1 MKSFEEI
8 SKMNLADLDR
18 TDGVSE
24 EDETVQDVAGQE
36 EAQNAENVQSIE
48 EIQGADET
56 ADREE
61 KAEESKE
68 SEESEEKATAEESE
82 EPAQPEEL
90 AKKEMMEPQGKHFRV
105 DAEITQQELTAF
117 LFGHTYRQPLMIL
130 VTILAI
136 AWPVAVLVKKQGS
149 ITMPLIC
156 SLFILIWIPL
166 TTYLRAKNAK
176 KLNTAYQHT
185 FHYMLDEWGLHLE
198 LGDDAIDVEWKK
210 VTKMIF
216 YKSVAVIYTGKNNA
230 FLIPSAAMGAQRQ
243 EIISFIEEMK
253 KR

>member
-8 SKMNLADLDR
+8 SKMNLAELDR
-18 TDGVSE
+18 PEGAPEEDAQNTDVIQHVEESVDTAENTESVQESNSE
-24 EDETVQDVAGQE
+24 EQE
-36 EAQNAENVQSIE
+36 E
-48 EIQGADET
+48 
-56 ADREE
+56 
-61 KAEESKE
+61 
-68 SEESEEKATAEESE
+68 
-82 EPAQPEEL
+82 PEEL
-90 AKKEMMEPQGKHFRV
+90 AKKEMMEPQGKNFRI
-105 DAEITQQELTAF
+105 DAEVTQQELTTF

-136 AWPVAVLVKKQGS
+136 AWPITILVRRQGS

-198 LGDDAIDVEWKK
+198 LGDEAIDVEWKK
-210 VTKMIF
+210 VTKVIF

-230 FLIPSAAMGAQRQ
+230 FLIPSAAMGERRA
-243 EIISFIEEMK
+243 EILSFIEEMK
-253 KR
+253 SK

>member
-8 SKMNLADLDR
+8 SKMNLAELDR
-18 TDGVSE
+18 PDGAGEEELETETTGAAGDSSVRSE
-24 EDETVQDVAGQE
+24 VKATG
-36 EAQNAENVQSIE
+36 NA
-48 EIQGADET
+48 GADDLET
-56 ADREE
+56 SEYMMAESSDSEDA
-61 KAEESKE
+61 KQAEEL
-68 SEESEEKATAEESE
+68 EK
-82 EPAQPEEL
+82 
-90 AKKEMMEPQGKHFRV
+90 KVMMEPQGKHFFI
-105 DAEITQQELTAF
+105 DAEITQQELNTF

-136 AWPVAVLVKKQGS
+136 AWPIAVIVKGQS
-149 ITMPLIC
+149 NIVMPLIC
-156 SLFILIWIPL
+156 SLFILIWIPF

-176 KLNTAYQHT
+176 KLNPLYEKP

-198 LGDDAIDVEWKK
+198 IEDDAIDVEWKK

-230 FLIPSAAMGAQRQ
+230 FLIPSAAMGARRE
-243 EIISFIEEMK
+243 EIMSFIEEMR

>member
-18 TDGVSE
+18 PDGVG
-24 EDETVQDVAGQE
+24 EDQEAGIAGDAE
-36 EAQNAENVQSIE
+36 GSNTANAK
-48 EIQGADET
+48 
-56 ADREE
+56 
-61 KAEESKE
+61 KAEENGN
-68 SEESEEKATAEESE
+68 EEGVSNTDNV
-82 EPAQPEEL
+82 
-90 AKKEMMEPQGKHFRV
+90 EPQGKHFFI
-105 DAEITQQELTAF
+105 DADITQSALNTF

-136 AWPVAVLVKKQGS
+136 AWPIAVIVKKQGN
-149 ITMPLIC
+149 IAMPLIC
-156 SLFILIWIPL
+156 SLFILIWIPF

-176 KLNTAYQHT
+176 KLNPVYEQQ

-230 FLIPSAAMGAQRQ
+230 FLIPTEAMGAQRG
-243 EIISFIEEMK
+243 EILSFIEEMK
-253 KR
+253 SR

>member
-8 SKMNLADLDR
+8 SKMNLAELDR
-18 TDGVSE
+18 PDGISE
-24 EDETVQDVAGQE
+24 EDENVQDAAGQE
-36 EAQNAENVQSIE
+36 DAQNAENVQSVE
-48 EIQGADET
+48 EIQSVDGT
-56 ADREE
+56 ADGIE
-61 KAEESKE
+61 KAEES
-68 SEESEEKATAEESE
+68 EEQ
-82 EPAQPEEL
+82 AQPEEL
-90 AKKEMMEPQGKHFRV
+90 AKKEMMEPQGKHFRI

-130 VTILAI
+130 VTVLAI
-136 AWPVAVLVKKQGS
+136 AWPIAVLVKKQGN
-149 ITMPLIC
+149 IAMPLIC
-156 SLFILIWIPL
+156 SLFILIWIPF

-176 KLNTAYQHT
+176 KLNKAYENT

>member
-8 SKMNLADLDR
+8 SKMNLAELDR
-18 TDGVSE
+18 PEEDVQDTDGTQQSEANTDTSEHEDVSAE
-24 EDETVQDVAGQE
+24 QDNNVEQT
-36 EAQNAENVQSIE
+36 EAA
-48 EIQGADET
+48 
-56 ADREE
+56 
-61 KAEESKE
+61 
-68 SEESEEKATAEESE
+68 
-82 EPAQPEEL
+82 EEL
-90 AKKEMMEPQGKHFRV
+90 AKKEMMEPQGKHFRI
-105 DAEITQQELTAF
+105 DAEITQQELTTF

-136 AWPVAVLVKKQGS
+136 AWPVAILVKKQGS
-149 ITMPLIC
+149 LTMPLIC

-198 LGDDAIDVEWKK
+198 LGDEAIDVEWKK
-210 VTKMIF
+210 VTKVIF

-230 FLIPSAAMGAQRQ
+230 FLIPSTALGERRA
-243 EIISFIEEMK
+243 EILSFIEEMK
-253 KR
+253 NK

>member
-8 SKMNLADLDR
+8 SKMNLAELDR
-18 TDGVSE
+18 PDGVSE
-24 EDETVQDVAGQE
+24 EEESVQDAGAE
-36 EAQNAENVQSIE
+36 ETQNAEGVQNIE
-48 EIQGADET
+48 EIQSADEP
-56 ADREE
+56 EE
-61 KAEESKE
+61 TEGSEDKE
-68 SEESEEKATAEESE
+68 TVEGSVDE

-90 AKKEMMEPQGKHFRV
+90 EKKEMMEPQGKHFRI
-105 DAEITQQELTAF
+105 DAEITQQELTTF

-136 AWPVAVLVKKQGS
+136 AWPVTILVKKQGS

>member
-18 TDGVSE
+18 PDGVGE
-24 EDETVQDVAGQE
+24 EELETEAVGDSSYSDAQKAEAAGNEEGTSADDLETNE
-36 EAQNAENVQSIE
+36 EA
-48 EIQGADET
+48 
-56 ADREE
+56 
-61 KAEESKE
+61 KPAEEL
-68 SEESEEKATAEESE
+68 EK
-82 EPAQPEEL
+82 
-90 AKKEMMEPQGKHFRV
+90 KVMMEPQGKHFFI
-105 DAEITQQELTAF
+105 DAEITQQELNTF

-136 AWPVAVLVKKQGS
+136 AWPVAVIVKGQGN
-149 ITMPLIC
+149 IAMPLIC
-156 SLFILIWIPL
+156 SLFILIWIPF

-176 KLNTAYQHT
+176 KLNPLYEKP

-198 LGDDAIDVEWKK
+198 IEDDAIDVEWKK

-230 FLIPSAAMGAQRQ
+230 FLIPSTAMGARRE
-243 EIISFIEEMK
+243 EIMSFIEEM
-253 KR
+253 RNR

>member
-18 TDGVSE
+18 PDGVGE
-24 EDETVQDVAGQE
+24 EELET
-36 EAQNAENVQSIE
+36 
-48 EIQGADET
+48 ET
-56 ADREE
+56 AGD
-61 KAEESKE
+61 SNV
-68 SEESEEKATAEESE
+68 SSEEKAAGNEEGTTGTDGLETSADILAETSDNE
-82 EPAQPEEL
+82 EAKQVEEL
-90 AKKEMMEPQGKHFRV
+90 EKKVMMEPQGKHFFI
-105 DAEITQQELTAF
+105 DANITQQELNTF

-136 AWPVAVLVKKQGS
+136 AWPIAVIVKGQS
-149 ITMPLIC
+149 NIAMSLIC
-156 SLFILIWIPL
+156 SLFILIWIPF

-176 KLNTAYQHT
+176 KLNPLYEKP

-198 LGDDAIDVEWKK
+198 IEDDAIDVEWKK

-230 FLIPSAAMGAQRQ
+230 FLIPSTAMGARRE
-243 EIISFIEEMK
+243 EIMSFIEEM
-253 KR
+253 RNR

>member
-18 TDGVSE
+18 PDGAEEEELETEITGAAGDSSVRSE
-24 EDETVQDVAGQE
+24 VKATG
-36 EAQNAENVQSIE
+36 NA
-48 EIQGADET
+48 GADDLET
-56 ADREE
+56 SEYMMAESSDSEDA
-61 KAEESKE
+61 KQAEEL
-68 SEESEEKATAEESE
+68 EK
-82 EPAQPEEL
+82 
-90 AKKEMMEPQGKHFRV
+90 KVMMEPQGKHFFI
-105 DAEITQQELTAF
+105 DAEITQQELNTF

-136 AWPVAVLVKKQGS
+136 AWPIAVIVKGQS
-149 ITMPLIC
+149 NIAMPLIC
-156 SLFILIWIPL
+156 SLFILIWIPF

-176 KLNTAYQHT
+176 KLNPLYEKP

-198 LGDDAIDVEWKK
+198 IEDDAIDVEWKK

-230 FLIPSAAMGAQRQ
+230 FLIPSAAMGARKE
-243 EIISFIEEMK
+243 EIMSFIEEM
-253 KR
+253 RNR

>member
-18 TDGVSE
+18 PDGVGEEELETESSCASGEEKPAGNEDGTTDTDGLEASA
-24 EDETVQDVAGQE
+24 DVL
-36 EAQNAENVQSIE
+36 AENSE
-48 EIQGADET
+48 NE
-56 ADREE
+56 EE
-61 KAEESKE
+61 KQAEEL
-68 SEESEEKATAEESE
+68 EK
-82 EPAQPEEL
+82 
-90 AKKEMMEPQGKHFRV
+90 KVMMEPQGKHYRI
-105 DAEITQQELTAF
+105 DADITQSALNTF

-136 AWPVAVLVKKQGS
+136 AWPVAVIVKGQS
-149 ITMPLIC
+149 NIAMPLIC
-156 SLFILIWIPL
+156 SLFILIWIPF

-176 KLNTAYQHT
+176 KLNPIYEQT
-185 FHYMLDEWGLHLE
+185 FHYMFDEWGLHLE

-230 FLIPSAAMGAQRQ
+230 FLVPTEAMGAQRGD
-243 EIISFIEEMK
+243 ILSFIEEMK
-253 KR
+253 SR

>member
-8 SKMNLADLDR
+8 SKMNLAELDR
-18 TDGVSE
+18 PDGAGEEELETETTGAAGDSSVRSE
-24 EDETVQDVAGQE
+24 V
-36 EAQNAENVQSIE
+36 EATENA
-48 EIQGADET
+48 GADDSET
-56 ADREE
+56 SEDMMAESSDSEDA
-61 KAEESKE
+61 KPAEEL
-68 SEESEEKATAEESE
+68 EK
-82 EPAQPEEL
+82 
-90 AKKEMMEPQGKHFRV
+90 KVMMESQGKHFFI
-105 DAEITQQELTAF
+105 DAEITQQELNTF

-136 AWPVAVLVKKQGS
+136 AWPIAVIVKGQS
-149 ITMPLIC
+149 NIAMPLIC
-156 SLFILIWIPL
+156 SLFILIWIPF

-176 KLNTAYQHT
+176 KLNPLYEKP

-198 LGDDAIDVEWKK
+198 IEDDAIDVEWKK

-230 FLIPSAAMGAQRQ
+230 FLIPSAAMGARRE
-243 EIISFIEEMK
+243 EIMSFIEEMR

>member
-18 TDGVSE
+18 PDGAEEEELETETTGAAGDSSVRSE
-24 EDETVQDVAGQE
+24 VKATG
-36 EAQNAENVQSIE
+36 NA
-48 EIQGADET
+48 GADDLET
-56 ADREE
+56 SEDMMAESSDSEDA
-61 KAEESKE
+61 KPAEEL
-68 SEESEEKATAEESE
+68 EK
-82 EPAQPEEL
+82 
-90 AKKEMMEPQGKHFRV
+90 KVMMEPQGKHFFI
-105 DAEITQQELTAF
+105 DAEITQQELNTF

-136 AWPVAVLVKKQGS
+136 AWPIAVIVKGQS
-149 ITMPLIC
+149 NIAMPLIC
-156 SLFILIWIPL
+156 SLFILIWIPF

-176 KLNTAYQHT
+176 KLNPLYEKP

-198 LGDDAIDVEWKK
+198 IEDDAIDVEWKK

-230 FLIPSAAMGAQRQ
+230 FLIPSAAMGARKE
-243 EIISFIEEMK
+243 EIMSFIEEM
-253 KR
+253 RNR

>member
-18 TDGVSE
+18 PDGAEEEELETETAGVSGNHSVSDAE
-24 EDETVQDVAGQE
+24 RAG
-36 EAQNAENVQSIE
+36 AAA
-48 EIQGADET
+48 ADDLET
-56 ADREE
+56 AIDMPAAVSDNEEE
-61 KAEESKE
+61 K
-68 SEESEEKATAEESE
+68 
-82 EPAQPEEL
+82 QPEEL
-90 AKKEMMEPQGKHFRV
+90 EKKVMMEPQGKHFFI
-105 DAEITQQELTAF
+105 DAEITQQELNTF

-136 AWPVAVLVKKQGS
+136 AWPIAVIVKGQS
-149 ITMPLIC
+149 NIAMPLIC
-156 SLFILIWIPL
+156 SLFILIWIPF

-176 KLNTAYQHT
+176 KLNPLYEKP

-198 LGDDAIDVEWKK
+198 IEDDAIDVEWKK

-230 FLIPSAAMGAQRQ
+230 FLIPSAAIGARRE
-243 EIISFIEEMK
+243 EIMSFIEEM
-253 KR
+253 RNR

>member
-18 TDGVSE
+18 PDGVGE
-24 EDETVQDVAGQE
+24 EELETETAGDNSASDVQKAQAAGNEEGASVDVLAETSGNE
-36 EAQNAENVQSIE
+36 EA
-48 EIQGADET
+48 
-56 ADREE
+56 
-61 KAEESKE
+61 
-68 SEESEEKATAEESE
+68 
-82 EPAQPEEL
+82 EEL
-90 AKKEMMEPQGKHFRV
+90 EKKVMMEPQGKHYRI
-105 DAEITQQELTAF
+105 DADITQSALNTF

-130 VTILAI
+130 ITVLAI
-136 AWPVAVLVKKQGS
+136 AWPIAAIVKKQGN
-149 ITMPLIC
+149 IAMPLIC
-156 SLFILIWIPL
+156 SLFILIWIPF

-176 KLNTAYQHT
+176 KLNPVYEQT

-198 LGDDAIDVEWKK
+198 LAEDAIDVEWKK

-230 FLIPSAAMGAQRQ
+230 FLIPTEAMGAQRGD
-243 EIISFIEEMK
+243 ILNFIEEMK

>member
-8 SKMNLADLDR
+8 SKMNLAELDR
-18 TDGVSE
+18 PDGAGEEELETETTGAAGDSSVRSE
-24 EDETVQDVAGQE
+24 VKATG
-36 EAQNAENVQSIE
+36 NA
-48 EIQGADET
+48 GADDLET
-56 ADREE
+56 SEDMMAESSDSEDA
-61 KAEESKE
+61 KQAEEL
-68 SEESEEKATAEESE
+68 EK
-82 EPAQPEEL
+82 
-90 AKKEMMEPQGKHFRV
+90 KVMMEPQGKHFFI
-105 DAEITQQELTAF
+105 DAEITQQELNTF

-136 AWPVAVLVKKQGS
+136 AWPIAVIVKGQS
-149 ITMPLIC
+149 NIAMPLIC
-156 SLFILIWIPL
+156 SLFILIWIPF

-176 KLNTAYQHT
+176 KLNPLYEKP

-198 LGDDAIDVEWKK
+198 IEDDAIDVEWKK

-230 FLIPSAAMGAQRQ
+230 FLIPSAAMGARRE
-243 EIISFIEEMK
+243 EIMSFIEEMR

>member
-18 TDGVSE
+18 PDGVG
-24 EDETVQDVAGQE
+24 EDQEAGIAGDAE
-36 EAQNAENVQSIE
+36 GSNTANAK
-48 EIQGADET
+48 
-56 ADREE
+56 
-61 KAEESKE
+61 KAEENGN
-68 SEESEEKATAEESE
+68 EEGVSNTDNVEADATVEVADE
-82 EPAQPEEL
+82 EPQPEEL
-90 AKKEMMEPQGKHFRV
+90 EKKVMMEPQGKHFFI
-105 DAEITQQELTAF
+105 DADITQSALNTF

-136 AWPVAVLVKKQGS
+136 AWPIAVIVKKQGN
-149 ITMPLIC
+149 IAMPLIC
-156 SLFILIWIPL
+156 SLFILIWIPF

-176 KLNTAYQHT
+176 KLNPVYEQQ

-230 FLIPSAAMGAQRQ
+230 FLIPTEAMGAQRG
-243 EIISFIEEMK
+243 EILSFIEEMK
-253 KR
+253 SR